1 MPLIAVLSLVL
12 LFLGHSTLAGI
23 TGLIFA
29 LLFLAGFRHER
40 RILVLWAVMTGFA
53 LAFFVPPGLFLPI
66 RIGIAS
72 SIAMLVTK
80 LVMLTLIPLSMAY
93 NAFSI
98 RSVSSCFLIIT
109 ASCNQRTCGMIQLL
123 AAAKSRLAMQ

>member
-1 MPLIAVLSLVL
+1 MERSARHASYRRIESRSFIPRPLYA
-12 LFLGHSTLAGI
+12 GGI

-29 LLFLAGFRHER
+29 LLFLAGFRHEK

-93 NAFSI
+93 NGIFNKI
-98 RSVSSCFLIIT
+98 REFMLPDNHSFL
-109 ASCNQRTCGMIQLL
+109 
-123 AAAKSRLAMQ
+123 